1 MISLEDPAPRPGLLA
16 SVATLSEL
24 NRAYAVGAYILD
36 LKDPSAGA
44 LGAWA
49 PEMLA
54 EAVKRWR
61 MWPHPRPLLSATIG
75 DHPLDPALLRAAT
88 ARTAATGVPLVKI
101 GFARTGDDAAALP
114 ACLDALAPLARETHL
129 IAVLFADEGPA
140 TDLVPLVA
148 GAGFHGVMLDTAL
161 KDGRRLT
168 DHQDLATLAAF
179 VAAARQHGLLT
190 GLAGS
195 LRRADIPVLAPLRP
209 DYLGFR
215 GALCTGS
222 RTGALDPAAL
232 ATVRGDLAQAA
243 RALAMA

>member
-1 MISLEDPAPRPGLLA
+1 MISLHDPARRPGLLA
-16 SVATLSEL
+16 SVASLAEL
-24 NRAYAVGAYILD
+24 NRAYAVGADILD

-49 PEMLA
+49 PDMLA

-75 DHPLDPALLRAAT
+75 DHTLEPGILCAAT

-101 GFARTGDDAAALP
+101 GFARTGDAGAL
-114 ACLDALAPLARETHL
+114 ALCLDALAPLARETHL
-129 IAVLFADEGPA
+129 IAVLFADDGPA
-140 TDLVPLVA
+140 ADLVPLVA
-148 GAGFHGVMLDTAL
+148 GAGFHGVMLDTAR
-161 KDGRRLT
+161 KGGRRLT
-168 DHQDLATLAAF
+168 DHLEVPALEAF
-179 VAAARQHGLLT
+179 VEAARRHNLLT

-222 RTGALDPAAL
+222 RTGALDPEAL
-232 ATVRGDLAQAA
+232 AAVRREVERLA
-243 RALAMA
+243 AMPA

>member
-1 MISLEDPAPRPGLLA
+1 MISLHDPAGRPGLLA
-16 SVATLSEL
+16 SVASLAEL
-24 NRAYAVGAYILD
+24 NRAYAVGADILD

-49 PEMLA
+49 PQALT

-75 DHPLDPALLRAAT
+75 DHPLDPAILCAAT

-101 GFARTGDDAAALP
+101 GFSRTGEDAAALP
-114 ACLDALAPLARETHL
+114 ACLDALAPLARETRL

-148 GAGFHGVMLDTAL
+148 GAGFHGVMLDTAR

-168 DHQDLATLAAF
+168 DHLNVSALTTF
-179 VAAARQHGLLT
+179 VAAARLHGLLT

-195 LRRADIPVLAPLRP
+195 LRLTDIPVLAPLRP

-232 ATVRGDLAQAA
+232 AAVRRDVAEVA
-243 RALAMA
+243 RSRENA

>member
-1 MISLEDPAPRPGLLA
+1 MISLHDPARRPGLLA
-16 SVATLSEL
+16 SVASLAEL
-24 NRAYAVGAYILD
+24 NRAYAVGADILD
-36 LKDPSAGA
+36 LKNPSAGA
-44 LGAWA
+44 LGAWSVEA
-49 PEMLA
+49 LT
-54 EAVKRWR
+54 EAVQRWR

-75 DHPLDPALLRAAT
+75 DHPLDPAILCTAT

-101 GFARTGDDAAALP
+101 GFSRAGGAAGALP
-114 ACLDALAPLARETHL
+114 TCLDALAPLAREARL

-140 TDLVPLVA
+140 TDLVPCVA
-148 GAGFHGVMLDTAL
+148 DAGFHGVMLDTAR

-168 DHQDLATLAAF
+168 DHLDVPMLAAF
-179 VAAARQHGLLT
+179 VEAARRHGLLT

-195 LRRADIPVLAPLRP
+195 LRRADIPLLAPLRP

-232 ATVRGDLAQAA
+232 ASVRADLARAA
-243 RALAMA
+243 RALAPA